1 MSNYD
6 ITVLYAYR
14 DSKENKIADFP
25 AQTFPADKVEIIP
38 VEENN
43 LIFPRQNSLSAVKN
57 AAGKYIIFLD
67 EGDIFEPTFLES
79 LFQGISSSKVSF
91 VMPSLTY
98 QNVQKSAPY
107 FTLTQQEIIEID
119 THTSQIIFPMELHGL
134 MFETAKLK

>member
-43 LIFPRQNSLSAVKN
+43 LIFPRQNYSTCRSDNRNKR
-57 AAGKYIIFLD
+57 
-67 EGDIFEPTFLES
+67 
-79 LFQGISSSKVSF
+79 ISR
-91 VMPSLTY
+91 T
-98 QNVQKSAPY
+98 
-107 FTLTQQEIIEID
+107 
-119 THTSQIIFPMELHGL
+119 
-134 MFETAKLK
+134 